1 MELIDGLAVFP
12 RLSRISR
19 LGSVSQCFDE
29 VPVDEI
35 PVDQVRKKRGDIVQP
50 AMLLVEVVGVLPD
63 IEGQQGRLRPEGIEG
78 IEGIGQR
85 RQRSAHGELLADPF
99 RERSLALLFYK
110 R

>member
-78 IEGIGQR
+78 IGQR

>member
-63 IEGQQGRLRPEGIEG
+63 IEG
-78 IEGIGQR
+78 
-85 RQRSAHGELLADPF
+85 
-99 RERSLALLFYK
+99 
-110 R
+110 